1 MSWRTVV
8 ITKTSKLDY
17 SLGHLVVRDVENTT
31 KIHISEISVLVIEST
46 SVSVTAALLNELVK
60 KKVAVIF
67 CDEKHNPSF
76 ELTAYHGSHDCSIKL
91 KRQIEWN
98 NFTKQCVWT
107 SIVAEKIRNQ
117 AFVLEYYG
125 IEQYKKLLEYIEE
138 IEINDESNR
147 EGHAAKVYFN
157 ALFGKSFSRSNNCPI
172 NSALNYGYSLILSVF
187 NREVI
192 SNGYLTQLGLF
203 HDNMFNQYNL
213 SCDLMEP
220 FRPFVDLLVK
230 EMNPQK
236 FEREEKIKIL
246 NLLNDELIIDE
257 RKQTMLNSI
266 KIYCK
271 SVFSAIEANDTA
283 LIRFVKK

>member
-31 KIHISEISVLVIEST
+31 KIHISEISVLLIEST
-46 SVSVTAALLNELVK
+46 SVSVTATLLNELVK
-60 KKVAVIF
+60 KKVTVIF
-67 CDEKHNPSF
+67 CDEKHSPSF
-76 ELTAYHGSHDCSIKL
+76 ELTAYHGSHDCSLKL
-91 KRQIEWN
+91 KRQIEWDS
-98 NFTKQCVWT
+98 FTKQCVWT

-147 EGHAAKVYFN
+147 EGHSAKVYFN

>member
-31 KIHISEISVLVIEST
+31 KIHISEISVLLIEST
-46 SVSVTAALLNELVK
+46 SVSVTATLLNELVK
-60 KKVAVIF
+60 KKVTVIF
-67 CDEKHNPSF
+67 CDEKHSPSF
-76 ELTAYHGSHDCSIKL
+76 ELTAYHGSHDCSLKL
-91 KRQIEWN
+91 KMQIEWDS
-98 NFTKQCVWT
+98 FTKQCVWT

-147 EGHAAKVYFN
+147 EGHSAKVYFN

>member
-46 SVSVTAALLNELVK
+46 SVSVTATLLNELVK
-60 KKVAVIF
+60 KKVTVIF

-76 ELTAYHGSHDCSIKL
+76 ELTAYHGSHDCSLKL
-91 KRQIEWN
+91 KRQIEWDS
-98 NFTKQCVWT
+98 FTKQCVWT

-147 EGHAAKVYFN
+147 EGHSAKVYFN

-192 SNGYLTQLGLF
+192 SNGYSTQLGLF